1 MVDIGFV
8 GVGNIAGVHLDNLR
22 EYDRADVVAVCD
34 IDAERAAAVGEEH
47 GATDYTEYGGMLD
60 AESLDAV
67 YLCVPPFAH
76 EGQERD
82 VLERGLDLFVEKPL
96 GLSREYA
103 RGVRDAVP
111 ADAVTQVGYVLRYS
125 EALQRARDLLADRA
139 VALVQGEYWVYAP
152 DNAWWRAYDRSGG
165 QVIEQSTHTF
175 DAVRALAGDVTGVSA
190 HGGREVLADDLD
202 FSDTTVAAMTHETGA
217 VSQVSS
223 TAACDDGRSRV
234 HVVAEGARL
243 EIDLSGARLTGTI
256 DGEAVDFEGDGEY
269 FRREDEAFVDA
280 VAAGDPGAVRSP
292 YADAV
297 ESFEVTLDVTEQ
309 VEPRPP
315 GA

>member
-8 GVGNIAGVHLDNLR
+8 GVGNIATAHLDNLR

-34 IDAERAAAVGEEH
+34 IDAERADEIGAEYDAA
-47 GATDYTEYGGMLD
+47 DYTEHGEMLEE
-60 AESLDAV
+60 ESLDAV

-76 EGQERD
+76 EGQEHD
-82 VLERGLDLFVEKPL
+82 ILERGIDLFVEKPL

-125 EALQRARDLLADRA
+125 EALQRARELLADRSI
-139 VALVQGEYWVYAP
+139 ALVQGEYWVYAP
-152 DNAWWRAYDRSGG
+152 DNAWWRTYDRSGG

-175 DAVRALAGDVTGVSA
+175 DTVRYLAGDVTEVSA
-190 HGGREVLADDLD
+190 HGGREVVGDVD
-202 FSDTTVAAMTHETGA
+202 FSDATVAAMTHETGA
-217 VSQVSS
+217 ISQVSS
-223 TAACDDGRSRV
+223 TAACEDSRSRV

-243 EIDLSGARLTGTI
+243 ELDFFERRLTGTVDGDEI
-256 DGEAVDFEGDGEY
+256 DVEEDGEY

-280 VAAGDPGAVRSP
+280 VEAGDPDAVRSP

-297 ESFEVTLDVTEQ
+297 ESFELTLDVTER
-309 VEPRPP
+309 VEPRLP
-315 GA
+315 GE